1 MATDSA
7 HRGVSIERVSAGR
20 FTARNDRGG
29 EITFGASSGGGAG
42 FTPVELL
49 LAALG
54 GCTAIDVD
62 ILTSRRAEPD
72 TSGVDVGAEK
82 VRDSAGNHLADIE
95 VSFRVVFPAGEA
107 GDAARTVLP
116 DAVRQ
121 SHGRLCMVSRTIE
134 LGIPV
139 TSRVQAR

>member
-29 EITFGASSGGGAG
+29 QIAFGTGGGAG

-62 ILTSRRAEPD
+62 ILTSRRAEPE
-72 TSGVDVGAEK
+72 TFEVDVGAEK

-95 VSFRVVFPAGEA
+95 VTFRVVFPAGEA
-107 GDAARTVLP
+107 GDAARAVLP

-121 SHGRLCMVSRTIE
+121 SHDRLCTVSRTVE

-139 TSRVQAR
+139 TSRVQAG

>member
-29 EITFGASSGGGAG
+29 QIAFGTGGGAG

-62 ILTSRRAEPD
+62 ILTSRRAEPE
-72 TSGVDVGAEK
+72 TFEVDVGAEK

-95 VSFRVVFPAGEA
+95 VTFRVVFPAGEA
-107 GDAARTVLP
+107 GDAARAVLP

-121 SHGRLCMVSRTIE
+121 SHDRLCTVSRTIE

-139 TSRVQAR
+139 TSRVQAG